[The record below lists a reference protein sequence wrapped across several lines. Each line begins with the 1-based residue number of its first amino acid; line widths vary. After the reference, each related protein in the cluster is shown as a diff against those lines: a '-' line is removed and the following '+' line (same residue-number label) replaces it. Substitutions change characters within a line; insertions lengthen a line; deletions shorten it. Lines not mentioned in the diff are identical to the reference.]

1 MQKVS
6 MRKVAVRKQTP
17 SASRFVR
24 SYLNWNLIND
34 TRVVEMSKKLKEA
47 IDKQMDTEHLSRYSY
62 RFLKYARFSKKKNTM
77 VYGLALVGWR
87 HYKKYRLY
95 PNLWSYIEVDSVAE
109 LDKAIDAISKNF
121 DKVLKLNINFLKTG
135 FGIFAIPRSLCQE
148 LIQDTQN
155 NQ

>member
-1 MQKVS
+1 

-34 TRVVEMSKKLKEA
+34 TRVLEMSKKLEEA

-135 FGIFAIPRSLCQE
+135 FGIFAIPRSLYQE